1 MSRALSRPTVTAW
14 LLCCA
19 ALLPAALAAAAPS
32 PEQRTAAEA
41 LFQQGRELMSQKSFT
56 AACEKFAGS
65 QELDPGLGTQL
76 HLADCYDLAGKTA
89 SAWAL
94 FREAASVARRAGETD
109 RQHIAE
115 ERAENLVPRLSKLEL
130 QVAPANASQGLE
142 LRLNDMLVP
151 RASWNTALPLDPG
164 LVHVE
169 ARAPGKKP
177 WHYRGA
183 LAPGPVFR
191 RIEIPALHDAP
202 VTQAPAAATPAPVST
217 RQAPSTAQR
226 TAGYIT
232 TTTGIVALAVGGF
245 FGYRAYSLNQRS
257 KGHCRDEDATACTQ
271 EGVELRDDAK
281 LMSTVSTISSIA
293 GGVLVVGGVSLVL
306 TAPSASYGEHVAV
319 RSASLSGLQLG
330 VRGVW

>member
-1 MSRALSRPTVTAW
+1 MSRAPSRRTAAAFVVCLTVVLAPTLS
-14 LLCCA
+14 
-19 ALLPAALAAAAPS
+19 AAAPS
-32 PEQRTAAEA
+32 AEQRTAAEA
-41 LFQQGRELMSQKSFT
+41 LFQQGRELMSEKSFS

-109 RQHIAE
+109 RQQIAE
-115 ERAENLVPRLSKLEL
+115 ERADNLVPRLSKLEL
-130 QVAPANASQGLE
+130 QVSPASVSPGLE

-164 LVHVE
+164 PVHVE
-169 ARAPGKKP
+169 ARAPGKTP

-183 LAPGPVFR
+183 LAPGPASR
-191 RIEIPALHDAP
+191 RIEIPALRDAP
-202 VTQAPAAATPAPVST
+202 VAKAPAAATAAPAPGREASST
-217 RQAPSTAQR
+217 VQR
-226 TAGYIT
+226 TAGYVT
-232 TTTGIVALAVGGF
+232 TTTGFVALAVGGF

-257 KGHCRDEDATACTQ
+257 KGECRDEDTTACTR
-271 EGVELRDDAK
+271 EGVELRSDAK
-281 LMSTVSTISSIA
+281 RMSTVSTITSIA
-293 GGVLVVGGVSLVL
+293 GGVLVVGGVALVL

-319 RSASLSGLQLG
+319 RSASLSGLELG